1 MQTITQLTM
10 WRRAA
15 LSTVVFTMV
24 AMIAVSV
31 SSCSEDDEPKI
42 PTITSVNPTS
52 AEVGATV
59 TISGTNLDEATEV
72 KFNGTAATIGTKTA
86 TSITTTVPAG
96 ATDGKVTVKTP
107 AGEATSAAD
116 FTVVIPVPTIASFA
130 PLSGEAGTEITITGT
145 NLDKVTAVK
154 FGTTAATI
162 TSQNAT
168 TLVTSVPEGAASGK
182 ITVTAAT
189 GDVASA
195 SDFTVESSIDVVEI
209 SGFEEENADAAWG
222 KAEDAGD
229 VTVSAIETEDSNA
242 FFHLQAKDN
251 NTNYWVGGRYFEVGP
266 SSPFGIEETDK
277 TQVWMN
283 VDVRSLNAKSVGKL
297 VYTVIEEGAADN
309 RRNYEID
316 FDVTW
321 ADWKTISIRVDKFG
335 YWNGAG
341 MTDAVTGGAD
351 IPTIWSVALYVQ
363 GGNGTDTYD
372 LDYDNLSFSEGGPLG
387 EELEGHH

>member
-1 MQTITQLTM
+1 MQTITQLTL
-10 WRRAA
+10 WRKAA
-15 LSTVVFTMV
+15 LSTVVYAIV
-24 AMIAVSV
+24 AVLSVSV

-42 PTITSVNPTS
+42 PTITSINPTS

-59 TISGTNLDEATEV
+59 TISGTNLDEAIEV
-72 KFNGTAATIGTKTA
+72 KFNGTAATIGAKTA
-86 TSITTTVPAG
+86 TSVTTTVPAG
-96 ATDGKVTVKTP
+96 ATNGKITVKTP

-116 FTVVIPVPTIASFA
+116 FTVVVPAPTITSFA
-130 PLSGEAGTEITITGT
+130 PASAEAGEAVTLTGT

-154 FGTTAATI
+154 FGTTTATI

-168 TLVTSVPEGAASGK
+168 TLVTSVPEGAITGK

-189 GDVASA
+189 GDVVSA
-195 SDFTVESSIDVVEI
+195 TDFTVEASIDVVEI
-209 SGFEEENADAAWG
+209 SGFEEDNADAAWG
-222 KAEDAGD
+222 KAEDPGD
-229 VTVSAIETEDSNA
+229 VTVSAIETVENNS

-266 SSPFGIEETDK
+266 SSPFGIEESDK
-277 TQVWMN
+277 TKVWMN

-297 VYTVIEEGAADN
+297 VYTVIENGATDN

-335 YWNGAG
+335 YWNGSG
-341 MTDAVTGGAD
+341 MTDAVTGGVD

-372 LDYDNLSFSEGGPLG
+372 LDFDNLSFSEGGPLG
-387 EELEGHH
+387 DELEGHH